1 MHPSA
6 STTSTAELSFRKS
19 SYSANANDCVEVADT
34 PAVHAVRDT
43 KNREAGHLA
52 FEHREWAAALVA
64 AVRAGA

>member
-6 STTSTAELSFRKS
+6 SITELVFRKS

-34 PAVHAVRDT
+34 PTVHAVRDT

-52 FEHREWAAALVA
+52 FAHGEWAAALLTS
-64 AVRAGA
+64 VRTDG